1 MVNDIGNF
9 PEILNYILGA
19 IICILIFALAY
30 AYLKP
35 HRLHHSRPLS
45 TFALK
50 SSYLLYLL
58 VTLVILYFA
67 ALSQHGISERF
78 QGLQFFILLVVVFVP
93 TVAIFSRK
101 MTHFSRHR
109 VRFNIFFTVVNL
121 LMAITMLFLYFI

>member
-1 MVNDIGNF
+1 MRGNIANF

-19 IICILIFALAY
+19 LFCILVFALAY

-50 SSYLLYLL
+50 SSYLLYLI
-58 VTLVILYFA
+58 VTLVVLYFA
-67 ALSQHGISERF
+67 SLSRYGLYSVFPGIE
-78 QGLQFFILLVVVFVP
+78 FFLLLIIVFVP

-101 MTHFSRHR
+101 LTHFSHHR
-109 VRFNIFFTVVNL
+109 VRFNIVFTAVNL
-121 LMAITMLFLYFI
+121 IMTLMLLIMYFI

>member
-1 MVNDIGNF
+1 MMNNIANF

-19 IICILIFALAY
+19 LFCIIVFALAY

-58 VTLVILYFA
+58 VTLIVIYFA
-67 ALSQHGISERF
+67 TLSRNGLNNVFSGIE
-78 QGLQFFILLVVVFVP
+78 FFILLIVIFVP
-93 TVAIFSRK
+93 TVALFSRK
-101 MTHFSRHR
+101 ITHFSDKR
-109 VRFNIFFTVVNL
+109 VRFNVVFTIVNL
-121 LMAITMLFLYFI
+121 IMTFTILLMYFL

>member
-1 MVNDIGNF
+1 MVKSIANF

-19 IICILIFALAY
+19 LFCLIVFALAY

-50 SSYLLYLL
+50 SSYLLYLI
-58 VTLVILYFA
+58 VTLIVIYFA
-67 ALSQHGISERF
+67 SLSRYGLNTIFPGIE
-78 QGLQFFILLVVVFVP
+78 FFMLLIVVFVP

-101 MTHFSRHR
+101 ITHFSHHR
-109 VRFNIFFTVVNL
+109 VRFNIVFTIVNL
-121 LMAITMLFLYFI
+121 LMAVLILLMYFI

>member
-1 MVNDIGNF
+1 MVMSITNF

-19 IICILIFALAY
+19 LFCIIVFALAY

-50 SSYLLYLL
+50 SSYLLYLI
-58 VTLVILYFA
+58 VTLVVIYFA
-67 ALSQHGISERF
+67 SLSRYGIYSVFPGIE
-78 QGLQFFILLVVVFVP
+78 FFMLLIILFVP

-101 MTHFSRHR
+101 ITHFSHHR
-109 VRFNIFFTVVNL
+109 VRFNIIFTIVNIILTL
-121 LMAITMLFLYFI
+121 LLLFIYFI

>member
-1 MVNDIGNF
+1 MVKSIANF

-19 IICILIFALAY
+19 LFCLIVFALAY

-50 SSYLLYLL
+50 SSYLLYLI
-58 VTLVILYFA
+58 VTLIVIYFA
-67 ALSQHGISERF
+67 SLSRYGLNAVFSGIE
-78 QGLQFFILLVVVFVP
+78 FFVLLVVVFVP

-101 MTHFSRHR
+101 VTHFSHHR
-109 VRFNIFFTVVNL
+109 VRFNIVFTVVNL
-121 LMAITMLFLYFI
+121 LMTILVLFMYFV

>member
-1 MVNDIGNF
+1 MVKDIGNF

-58 VTLVILYFA
+58 VTLIVLFFA
-67 ALSQHGISERF
+67 TLSRHGISERF
-78 QGLQFFILLVVVFVP
+78 RGPEFFILLIVVFVP

-101 MTHFSRHR
+101 ITHFSRHR

-121 LMAITMLFLYFI
+121 LMAITILLLYFV

>member
-1 MVNDIGNF
+1 MMNNVANF

-19 IICILIFALAY
+19 LFCIIVFALAY

-58 VTLVILYFA
+58 VTLIVIYFA
-67 ALSQHGISERF
+67 TLSRN
-78 QGLQFFILLVVVFVP
+78 GLNNVFSGVEFFILLIVIFVP
-93 TVAIFSRK
+93 TVALFSRK
-101 MTHFSRHR
+101 ITHFSDKR
-109 VRFNIFFTVVNL
+109 VRFNIVFTIVNL
-121 LMAITMLFLYFI
+121 IMTFTILIMYFL